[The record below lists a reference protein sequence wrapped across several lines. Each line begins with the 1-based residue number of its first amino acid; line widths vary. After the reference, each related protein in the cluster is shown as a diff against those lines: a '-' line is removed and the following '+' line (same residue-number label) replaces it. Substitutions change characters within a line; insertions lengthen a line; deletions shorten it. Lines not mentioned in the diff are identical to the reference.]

1 MKLSIDDSGDISPQF
16 QRTLGSLTGLIRDI
30 SITRP
35 ERGAPVIFTSHIDTG
50 QLTQVFDDRDGH
62 REIEVSGKGWTRRQC
77 QMGTVGE
84 ALERYALAGLASDDH
99 HQASYDDI
107 ATSSDSQVI
116 PKDYLQ
122 RLTEPQIDALDS
134 LQAFS
139 SETMLDWVTGTDL
152 TTGSSV
158 KVPTQLLAGLP
169 PSSTSDPCF
178 LSTTNG
184 VAVGQSLSSATLGGL
199 LEFIERDAFL
209 RIWHRQ
215 EPPALVQVPEG
226 TIRDRFQDRLQSDA
240 LEFHLFHLPSPL
252 SVPVVGCAILDNRDV
267 GPSVVIGCGA
277 ALDTTAAID
286 DALLEGVQSY
296 YYATYLLSEAE
307 SYPQNPREIYDFEQN
322 VLYYSQEGQHDAISF
337 LWEGQETAAPSCK
350 LSGLSDLLSRF
361 ADEQITPLAVDLTL
375 PDIADL
381 GAHAVAVFIPELL
394 DLSRPALP
402 HRDHPAIS
410 DIGIC
415 PDPHPLP

>member
-1 MKLSIDDSGDISPQF
+1 MKLSVDESGDISPQF
-16 QRTLGSLTGLIRDI
+16 HRTLGSLTGLIRDI

-35 ERGAPVIFTSHIDTG
+35 ERGAPAIFTSQIDPG
-50 QLTQVFDDRDGH
+50 QLTQVFDDKDGH

-84 ALERYALAGLASDDH
+84 ALERYALAGLASDTH

-116 PKDYLQ
+116 PIDYLQ
-122 RLTEPQIDALDS
+122 RLTEPQIDTLNS

-139 SETMLDWVTGTDL
+139 RGIMLDWVTGTDL
-152 TTGSSV
+152 TTGRSV

-169 PSSTSDPCF
+169 PSSTSDLCF

-184 VAVGQSLSSATLGGL
+184 VAVGQSLSAATLAGL

-209 RIWHRQ
+209 RAWHRQ
-215 EPPALVQVPEG
+215 EPPVRVQVPEG
-226 TIRDRFQDRLQSDA
+226 TIRDRFEDRLQSDV
-240 LEFHLFHLPSPL
+240 LEFNLFHLPSPL
-252 SVPVVGCAILDNRDV
+252 SVPVIGCAILDDRDV

-277 ALDTTAAID
+277 ALDRTAAID

-307 SYPQNPREIYDFEQN
+307 AYPQNPQEIYDFERN
-322 VLYYSQEGQHDAISF
+322 VLYYSQEAQRDAISF
-337 LWEGQETAAPSCK
+337 LWEGQETTTSSCE
-350 LSGLSDLLSRF
+350 LSCLSDLVSRF
-361 ADEQITPLAVDLTL
+361 TDEQITPLAVDLTL

-381 GAHAVAVFIPELL
+381 GVHAVAVFVPELL

-402 HRDHPAIS
+402 HRDHPVLS
-410 DIGIC
+410 KQGIC